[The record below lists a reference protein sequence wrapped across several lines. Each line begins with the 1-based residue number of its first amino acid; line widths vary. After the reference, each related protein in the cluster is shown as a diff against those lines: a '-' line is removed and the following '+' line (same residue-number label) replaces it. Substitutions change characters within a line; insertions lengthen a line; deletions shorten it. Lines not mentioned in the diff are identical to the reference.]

1 MYSFL
6 SIPYGQFIDYELI
19 YDKNELFVEI
29 IDYYSTIAYHSFT
42 VDKCKV
48 IWVDNA
54 EINYY
59 YDDFMKDEINMFV
72 RKSNL
77 KIFI

>member
-6 SIPYGQFIDYELI
+6 SIPYGKFIDYELI

-42 VDKCKV
+42 VDKGKV